1 MMLYIAVTITT
12 VLAACFVCGRR
23 EITGGNGGVC
33 RQPEGISAGVM
44 SRRHMVNSL
53 ALVFIFLVLFMLSAL
68 RFGMG
73 DYWKYVEFM
82 HLIRCDSYV
91 PTEWGFNLLTK
102 IIYGLSGFENYKLI
116 FAVYSFLTV
125 LIFMMAMYD
134 QSADFKL
141 TLFMFM
147 TLGLYFQSFCT
158 MRYYLALAIALYSI
172 KFLKNRQWVLFT
184 AVILLASGFH
194 KSVIVVIPLY
204 LLAVIPW
211 KKWMIAVF
219 TVFAASLVICRGFW
233 MNVAVTLYPTYKET
247 SYASAG
253 GTISPVNIARCVAV
267 LLFTLYVV
275 KRTGNKKLL
284 GSFMSKL
291 NIMALVVYA
300 CCWYIPFVSRI
311 GYYMTV
317 TQILFVPE
325 LIAALAGAAENV
337 TEQAEADQAAAAI
350 GRKKPAANKIRRRAV
365 ILVGTVCV
373 LYFAMYLKKAY
384 SSDVNVLP
392 YKTYLFEDSTQIV
405 QDIS

>member
-1 MMLYIAVTITT
+1 
-12 VLAACFVCGRR
+12 
-23 EITGGNGGVC
+23 
-33 RQPEGISAGVM
+33 
-44 SRRHMVNSL
+44 
-53 ALVFIFLVLFMLSAL
+53 
-68 RFGMG
+68 
-73 DYWKYVEFM
+73 
-82 HLIRCDSYV
+82 
-91 PTEWGFNLLTK
+91 
-102 IIYGLSGFENYKLI
+102 
-116 FAVYSFLTV
+116 
-125 LIFMMAMYD
+125 
-134 QSADFKL
+134 
-141 TLFMFM
+141 
-147 TLGLYFQSFCT
+147 